1 MFRMFL
7 GVTPEKFI
15 SYCKRVFLGMCMPKQ
30 GYKSVTV
37 SEDVYFMLEGI
48 RKRMKRRVNHVSLN
62 DVVKMLVKMYSCV
75 TPEDDLYDEKR
86 SENS

>member
-1 MFRMFL
+1 
-7 GVTPEKFI
+7 
-15 SYCKRVFLGMCMPKQ
+15 
-30 GYKSVTV
+30 VTV
-37 SEDVYFMLEGI
+37 SEDVYLMLEGI
-48 RKRMKRRVNHVSLN
+48 RKRMKRRTNHVSLN

>member
-1 MFRMFL
+1 
-7 GVTPEKFI
+7 
-15 SYCKRVFLGMCMPKQ
+15 MPKQ

-48 RKRMKRRVNHVSLN
+48 RKRMKRRANHVSLN

>member
-1 MFRMFL
+1 MFRMFS

-15 SYCKRVFLGMCMPKQ
+15 SYCKRVFLGMRMPKQ

-37 SEDVYFMLEGI
+37 SEDVYLMLEGI
-48 RKRMKRRVNHVSLN
+48 RKRMKKRTNHVSLN

-86 SENS
+86 SENG